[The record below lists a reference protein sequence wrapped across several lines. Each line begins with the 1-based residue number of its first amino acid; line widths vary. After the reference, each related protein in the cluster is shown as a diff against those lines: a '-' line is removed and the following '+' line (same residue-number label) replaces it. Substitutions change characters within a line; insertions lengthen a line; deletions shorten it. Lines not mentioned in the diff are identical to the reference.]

1 MYLIVTVTPAF
12 IIMIKRCIV
21 LRIIADASNHSG
33 HFEKGI
39 HVKVHLLIVF
49 HFLKDLF
56 QMLFGINQGGTYDDI
71 RVEHMQTI
79 SEMDMDGYAIGGLAV
94 GEPTEE
100 MYHILDVV
108 LPHAPVNKP
117 RYLMGVG
124 TPSNIIEGV
133 YRGVDMFDCVMPS
146 RNARHATI
154 FTWDGIMHATNK
166 CYELDERPLDPKCDC
181 PTCRNF
187 SRAYIRHL
195 FKAGEQLG
203 GRLAVQHNLYFYNTL
218 MEKIREALDEGRFE
232 EFRNEYSQRLAALV
246 DKADKGK

>member
-1 MYLIVTVTPAF
+1 MG
-12 IIMIKRCIV
+12 
-21 LRIIADASNHSG
+21 SG
-33 HFEKGI
+33 CKTKYGKAEILHAGGPSTRQQ
-39 HVKVHLLIVF
+39 L
-49 HFLKDLF
+49 
-56 QMLFGINQGGTYDDI
+56 LFGDNSGGTYVVSALSTCRTI
-71 RVEHMQTI
+71 YRV
-79 SEMDMDGYAIGGLAV
+79 DMDGYAIGRSRQSESLPRRYV
-94 GEPTEE
+94 N
-100 MYHILDVV
+100 ILDVV